1 MAVKSGV
8 VYTHPDS
15 NLILPSIT
23 KKVILEICRE
33 SNIQVVEEGIP
44 ASELAAMDEMVIV
57 GTGSEV
63 TPVVQMD
70 ETLVGDGK
78 RGQVT
83 RIIQEKFFEKTK
95 F

>member
-1 MAVKSGV
+1 
-8 VYTHPDS
+8 
-15 NLILPSIT
+15 
-23 KKVILEICRE
+23 
-33 SNIQVVEEGIP
+33 
-44 ASELAAMDEMVIV
+44 MVIV

-83 RIIQEKFFEKTK
+83 RIIQEKFFEKTQ